1 MDSGPTSWFSHNRS
15 AFRKLILGSST
26 PVRRGGSFKL
36 QNRTQTSWS
45 FAQTCKHSWATYW
58 IIFFLACQLLQTW
71 PMLSFLK
78 YAVCKTQLTSWKI
91 DSCSSRI
98 IIFWFC
104 WSEKLQLCVPKMK
117 LYRLPDT
124 SPTTHSQFIYL
135 TQRQRISA
143 LPQRKRVTAFL
154 LSWMSLYQN
163 ILPK

>member
-15 AFRKLILGSST
+15 AFRNLILGSST

-71 PMLSFLK
+71 PMLSFLE

-104 WSEKLQLCVPKMK
+104 WSEKLQLCVPKTK
-117 LYRLPDT
+117 LYRFTRYKSNNTFPVHLSYTKAKDFCIA
-124 SPTTHSQFIYL
+124 TTQKNNFCYSQLNEFVPEYF
-135 TQRQRISA
+135 A
-143 LPQRKRVTAFL
+143 
-154 LSWMSLYQN
+154 
-163 ILPK
+163 